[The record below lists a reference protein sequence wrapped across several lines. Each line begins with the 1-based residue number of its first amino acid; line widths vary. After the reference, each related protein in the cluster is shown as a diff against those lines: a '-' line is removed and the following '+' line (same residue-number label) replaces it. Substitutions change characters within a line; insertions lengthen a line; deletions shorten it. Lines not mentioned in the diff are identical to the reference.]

1 MSSTPPLYDALGRYN
16 PQPGTEYP
24 FSVSDIARA
33 TARMLGPDW
42 DSETGFWGTT
52 GSVYGHPVASFTFNV
67 DHEGD
72 LCIEYNRV
80 EVDGFPEDPELP
92 EGIRRYS
99 DGVYAPEANSTWG
112 LEDLAELCADA
123 IRAVTG
129 TPRTPAAQAVGRFR
143 VLAEII
149 SERFVPDETRPAL
162 RAIASQLREAARHLL
177 LAPCSSV
184 IPVKA
189 SVARYEAEEVA
200 GNHPAT
206 GLPADFTVYA
216 IAPLLSLPLLFPG
229 RLDPVGIDFVQRERN
244 IVHALHLAHEDTQR
258 QAEDPAA
265 WLREVFQLWHSH
277 HQLAKAARVH
287 NARPCNQP

>member
-1 MSSTPPLYDALGRYN
+1 MSSIQPLYDAQGRYN
-16 PQPGTEYP
+16 PEPGTEYP

-42 DSETGFWGTT
+42 DAESGFWGTT

-67 DHEGD
+67 DYEGD
-72 LCIEYNRV
+72 LCIDYDRF
-80 EVDGFPEDPELP
+80 EVDDFPEDPKLP
-92 EGIRRYS
+92 EGVERG
-99 DGVYAPEANSTWG
+99 DNGVYLEDANALWG
-112 LEDLAELCADA
+112 LEALAELCADA

-129 TPRTPAAQAVGRFR
+129 TPHTPNVQAARRFR

-149 SERFVPDETRPAL
+149 AERFTSEETRPAL
-162 RAIASQLREAARHLL
+162 HAIATYLQEAARVHLL
-177 LAPCSSV
+177 DSSSPV
-184 IPVKA
+184 IPEA
-189 SVARYEAEEVA
+189 ARWARWEAEALAEA
-200 GNHPAT
+200 HPET
-206 GLPADFTVYA
+206 GLPADFTQYA
-216 IAPLLSLPLLFPG
+216 VAPQNGLPLPFPG
-229 RLDPVGIDFVQRERN
+229 RLDPVGVASIQRERD

-277 HQLAKAARVH
+277 NQLAEAVRVH

>member
-1 MSSTPPLYDALGRYN
+1 MSSTPIPFDVLGRYN
-16 PQPGTEYP
+16 PAPGTEYP

-33 TARMLGPDW
+33 TAHMLGPEW
-42 DSETGFWGTT
+42 DTETRLWGTT
-52 GSVYGHPVASFTFNV
+52 GHIFGHCVATFTLKV

-72 LCIEYNRV
+72 LCITYNRF
-80 EVDGFPEDPELP
+80 EVDNFPEGPELP
-92 EGIRRYS
+92 EGIHPYS

-129 TPRTPAAQAVGRFR
+129 TPRTPAAQAAGRFR

-149 SERFVPDETRPAL
+149 TERLAPDETRPAL

-177 LAPCSSV
+177 VAPCSSV
-184 IPVKA
+184 TPVQA
-189 SVARYEAEEVA
+189 SVARYEAEEIG

-206 GLPADFTVYA
+206 GLPADFTAYA
-216 IAPLLSLPLLFPG
+216 IAPLRSLPLPFPG
-229 RLDPVGIDFVQRERN
+229 RLDPVGVASIQRERD

-277 HQLAKAARVH
+277 NQLAEAVRVH
-287 NARPCNQP
+287 NARPCNQS